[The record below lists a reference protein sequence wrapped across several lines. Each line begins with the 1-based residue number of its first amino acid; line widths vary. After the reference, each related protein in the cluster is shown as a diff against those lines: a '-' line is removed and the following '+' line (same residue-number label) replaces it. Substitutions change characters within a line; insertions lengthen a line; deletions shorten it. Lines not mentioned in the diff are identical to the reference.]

1 MFLVAQVIE
10 PPRETVLSIQCDGYD
25 LGRLSLSASIEDK
38 IVAGVMCRRILSIT
52 AVVHEALM
60 RFGDLNREAGDEVEG
75 VEVDGALTVG
85 AMGIDANR
93 GAVKTSISKSS
104 RSTP

>member
-1 MFLVAQVIE
+1 M
-10 PPRETVLSIQCDGYD
+10 
-25 LGRLSLSASIEDK
+25 LSLECNGYHLGVLPLSSAIEDE
-38 IVAGVMCRRILSIT
+38 IGAGVMCRRILSIT

>member
-1 MFLVAQVIE
+1 
-10 PPRETVLSIQCDGYD
+10 
-25 LGRLSLSASIEDK
+25 
-38 IVAGVMCRRILSIT
+38 
-52 AVVHEALM
+52 M
-60 RFGDLNREAGDEVEG
+60 RFGDLNREARDEIEDVHGETSI
-75 VEVDGALTVG
+75 GAG